1 MAAVHGSHMLIKTA
15 IRSQAQAAS
24 TIDIVVADDHAILRA
39 GLRRLLEDQPDFR
52 VVGDASSDDEAIRV
66 VTESKPHVVIAGF
79 TGAPLMRL
87 MRVLPQLSRAASSI
101 RTIVLTKTVDRAR
114 LVQALQLGAR
124 GLLAVDAPS
133 PLLFKSVRSVAAGQY
148 AIAASGIANLVDAL
162 HRIKAAD
169 AASSRL
175 PFGLTSRELDIVAAV
190 RRGESNKAIA
200 RRFAITVD
208 TVKHHLTRIY
218 DKTGVMSRLALA
230 LLAIEHD
237 FASGDVDGAAASPH
251 FGVAASASLATD

>member
-1 MAAVHGSHMLIKTA
+1 MLIKTA
-15 IRSQAQAAS
+15 LRSQTQAAS
-24 TIDIVVADDHAILRA
+24 TIDIVLADDHAILRA

-52 VVGDASSDDEAIRV
+52 VVGDASSADEAIRV
-66 VTESKPHVVIAGF
+66 VTEAKPHVVIAGLA
-79 TGAPLMRL
+79 GAPLMQL
-87 MRVLPQLSRAASSI
+87 MQVLPQLSHAARAI

-133 PLLFKSVRSVAAGQY
+133 LLLFKSVRSVAAGQY
-148 AIAASGIANLVDAL
+148 AIAASGIANLVDTL
-162 HRIKAAD
+162 HRVKAVD
-169 AASSRL
+169 AGAAARRL
-175 PFGLTSRELDIVAAV
+175 PFGLTPRELDIVAAV

-208 TVKHHLTRIY
+208 TVKHHLTRTY

-230 LLAIEHD
+230 LFAIEHD
-237 FASGDVDGAAASPH
+237 LPSGDVDGAPLSPH
-251 FGVAASASLATD
+251 FGVAPSESLATD